1 MNADTRSPHLDLAD
15 LIAPATGQALDDRA
29 REHLASCEHCRVEA
43 NRWDLVAEGVRSL
56 AAATP
61 EAARPARPRHAGPRL
76 LADPRRRARLMAA
89 AAAALVLLGGAGYG
103 AAALWGHA
111 PGTTRTGTQTVLTVV
126 TGCARLEQ
134 AVGTLEHVNG
144 SSVVIRTAGGQQ
156 VTVTT
161 TVATSVS
168 ASGAL
173 LSDIADGAPVT
184 VEGPSSNGTI
194 AADLVAVGGRASL
207 APLPGLVVV
216 QGTVSDASAAGF
228 TVVTSAGTR
237 VPVTTSGATAV
248 TIFPARLGQLQ
259 AGVGTIAVGSAGP
272 DGTLSALAVLQPP
285 SWPPGALSRVTVKDC
300 SPASIEHVIMALAS
314 GG

>member
-1 MNADTRSPHLDLAD
+1 LQVNDPHRDVGAATFTTRY
-15 LIAPATGQALDDRA
+15 
-29 REHLASCEHCRVEA
+29 CRLEA
-43 NRWDLVAEGVRSL
+43 NRWNLVAEGVRDL

-61 EAARPARPRHAGPRL
+61 AAAKPARPRHTGPRVLAGPG
-76 LADPRRRARLMAA
+76 RRARLMAA

-103 AAALWGHA
+103 AAALSGHA
-111 PGTTRTGTQTVLTVV
+111 LGTAGTGTQTTLTVV

-134 AVGTLEHVNG
+134 AVGTLEQVNG
-144 SSVVIRTAGGQQ
+144 TSVVIKTASGRP

-161 TVATSVS
+161 TATTRVN
-168 ASGAL
+168 ASGPL
-173 LSDIADGAPVT
+173 LSDITDGALVT
-184 VEGPSSNGTI
+184 VVGPSSGGTI

-207 APLPGLVVV
+207 AALPGLVMV
-216 QGTVSDASAAGF
+216 QGTVSDASSAGF

-237 VPVTTSGATAV
+237 VPVTTSGGTAV
-248 TIFPARLGQLQ
+248 TIFPASLGQLQ
-259 AGVGTIAVGSAGP
+259 AGASTIAVSYAGP

-285 SWPPGALSRVTVKDC
+285 SWPPGAHTTVTVRDC